1 MINQLEAILK
11 KSDELLRGADS
22 IQRLEEI
29 RIALLGK
36 KGELT
41 AILRAMGSLPANE
54 RPAVGARANIVRAEL
69 EKKLAL
75 AAEGIA
81 KKELLKKLE
90 SEKIDVTVP
99 GMPRRIGA
107 CHPLTLVRREIEAI
121 FVSMGF
127 SVTEGP
133 EVEYAYYNFDAL
145 NTPANHP
152 ARDTQDTFY
161 FSENMLLR
169 TQTSSAQAR
178 FMEKHKP
185 PLRMICP
192 GAVYRSDDVDATH
205 SPFFHQIEGLMVDK
219 NIGLA
224 DLKGALTE
232 FSRLFFGPE
241 TRVRFRPHHFPFT
254 EPSAEMDV
262 SCFACGGSGCRLC
275 KGEGFIEILGAGVV
289 HPNVLKACGI
299 DSQEYSG
306 FAFGMGQERLA
317 MLRYKIDDMR
327 LLFENDTR
335 FLRQF

>member
-1 MINQLEAILK
+1 MINQLEEILK
-11 KSDELLRGADS
+11 KADKMLKDADS
-22 IQRLEEI
+22 MQKLEEA

-41 AILRAMGSLPANE
+41 AILRGMGALPAEE
-54 RPAVGARANIVRAEL
+54 RPIVGAKANAVRAEIEKML
-69 EKKLAL
+69 EAA
-75 AAEGIA
+75 AAELK
-81 KKELLKKLE
+81 KKELEKRLI
-90 SEKIDVTVP
+90 SEKIDVTIP
-99 GMPRRIGA
+99 GTPRRIGTS
-107 CHPLTLVRREIEAI
+107 HPLSIIRTEIEDI
-121 FVSMGF
+121 FRSLGF
-127 SVTEGP
+127 TVAEGP

-145 NTPANHP
+145 NTPQNHP
-152 ARDTQDTFY
+152 ARDLQDTFY

-205 SPFFHQIEGLMVDK
+205 SPFFHQIEGLMVDIG
-219 NIGLA
+219 IGLA
-224 DLKGALTE
+224 DLKGVLIE
-232 FSRLFFGPE
+232 FSRLFFGPN
-241 TRVRFRPHHFPFT
+241 TKVRFRPHYFPFT

-262 SCFACGGSGCRLC
+262 SCFACGGTGCSLC

-299 DSQEYSG
+299 DPDIYSG

-335 FLRQF
+335 FLHQF

>member
-1 MINQLEAILK
+1 MLEAAAAELK
-11 KSDELLRGADS
+11 K
-22 IQRLEEI
+22 
-29 RIALLGK
+29 K
-36 KGELT
+36 
-41 AILRAMGSLPANE
+41 
-54 RPAVGARANIVRAEL
+54 EL
-69 EKKLAL
+69 EKRL
-75 AAEGIA
+75 I
-81 KKELLKKLE
+81 
-90 SEKIDVTVP
+90 SEKIDVTIP
-99 GMPRRIGA
+99 GTPRRIGTS
-107 CHPLTLVRREIEAI
+107 HPLSIIRTEIEDI
-121 FVSMGF
+121 FRSLGF
-127 SVTEGP
+127 TVAEGP

-145 NTPANHP
+145 NTPQNHP
-152 ARDTQDTFY
+152 ARDLQDTFY

-205 SPFFHQIEGLMVDK
+205 SPFFHQIEGLMVDIG
-219 NIGLA
+219 IGLA
-224 DLKGALTE
+224 DLKGVLIE
-232 FSRLFFGPE
+232 FSRLFFGPN
-241 TRVRFRPHHFPFT
+241 TKVRFRPHYFPFT

-262 SCFACGGSGCRLC
+262 SCFACGGTGCSLC

-299 DSQEYSG
+299 DPDIYSG

-335 FLRQF
+335 FLHQF